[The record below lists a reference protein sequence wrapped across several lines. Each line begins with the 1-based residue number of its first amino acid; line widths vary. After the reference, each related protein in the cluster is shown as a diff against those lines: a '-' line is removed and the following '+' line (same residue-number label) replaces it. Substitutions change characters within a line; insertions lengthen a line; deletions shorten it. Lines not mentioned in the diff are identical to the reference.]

1 MDWKQLYSGYL
12 DTSLL
17 WEEEFLGLE
26 QLQINNFPTPALQ
39 SHGNPNSRLGF
50 LAEHFT
56 FEYWKQSEQVKI
68 VARNIQ
74 INGENETLGEI
85 DALLKRETEFIHVE
99 IAFKIYLFD
108 PDASNSSIEC
118 WIGPNRKDSL
128 VDKINRIKTHQI
140 PLIEKPETRTI
151 LEPWLQP
158 LSGIKSKVWMKG
170 LLFLPANS
178 QTDISPL
185 NTDCIAGRYI
195 KRKTF
200 NDLKESRFFL
210 PSKQEWLITPHT
222 NVDWSSYDSILEPM
236 NKLLDREFAP
246 MLWVKSPKGKLSR
259 LFVVWW

>member
-1 MDWKQLYSGYL
+1 
-12 DTSLL
+12 
-17 WEEEFLGLE
+17 
-26 QLQINNFPTPALQ
+26 
-39 SHGNPNSRLGF
+39 
-50 LAEHFT
+50 
-56 FEYWKQSEQVKI
+56 
-68 VARNIQ
+68 
-74 INGENETLGEI
+74 
-85 DALLKRETEFIHVE
+85 
-99 IAFKIYLFD
+99 
-108 PDASNSSIEC
+108 
-118 WIGPNRKDSL
+118 L